1 VEVVAIVDVVKGM
14 QVTKALSDDEQ
25 DTMTTLNTVIG
36 SRGSV
41 VVVIIM
47 GGALVEEVED
57 KVGDG
62 GQEFIIGCVW

>member
-1 VEVVAIVDVVKGM
+1 MEVVAIVDVVKGM